1 MIQKR
6 SFYEE
11 MGQVFDHFP
20 KYHMEILSVDINAKL
35 GREDYAN

>member
-1 MIQKR
+1 MIQKS

-11 MGQVFDHFP
+11 IEQVFNHFL
-20 KYHMEILSVDINAKL
+20 KYQMKILLVDINTKL